1 MNYELHPVP
10 AWDDGCREVPGDRSG
25 LAMLGTVWE
34 NEVRTA
40 TAPSGEETSSVTGLH
55 LLYPGLLVF
64 YVEGGE
70 DDLNDFLRLLNN
82 LTAKEALGLTKVK
95 VVHMIHN
102 IKGHMLSSWH
112 WKVVDPPIRS
122 ERMDHREN
130 KVKLIKMVLHI
141 VLNLSKQPPL
151 TVKKTLENLQEKMIR
166 FIPNAAMLESILRD
180 TSLLDPYQ
188 YIQQVLNLR
197 GVTLDSE
204 LVWPVP
210 YIMFSVN

>member
-1 MNYELHPVP
+1 MNSTLSLHGMMVV
-10 AWDDGCREVPGDRSG
+10 GRYQETGQDR
-25 LAMLGTVWE
+25 AMLGTVWE
-34 NEVRTA
+34 NEVRAA

-112 WKVVDPPIRS
+112 WKVVDPPMRS

-141 VLNLSKQPPL
+141 VLNLSKQPTL
-151 TVKKTLENLQEKMIR
+151 TVKKKMIH
-166 FIPNAAMLESILRD
+166 FIPDAVVLETILRD
-180 TSLLDPYQ
+180 TSLLNPCQ
-188 YIQQVLNLR
+188 YIQHVLNLR
-197 GVTLDSE
+197 GS
-204 LVWPVP
+204 PHH
-210 YIMFSVN
+210 YI